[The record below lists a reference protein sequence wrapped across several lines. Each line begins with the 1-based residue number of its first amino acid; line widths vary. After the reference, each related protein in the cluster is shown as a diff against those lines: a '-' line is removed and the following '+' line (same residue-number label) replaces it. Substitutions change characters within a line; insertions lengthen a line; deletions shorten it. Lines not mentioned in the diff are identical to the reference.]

1 MALTPKQA
9 RFVQEYLIDMNATQ
23 AALRCNYSEK
33 SAYSQGQRLLKN
45 DKVRAAIDKKREQ
58 QEIQSDISRQKIL
71 DKLWKMVESNEED
84 AEMISI
90 KAIEVIIKM
99 QGYNEPERTEVTIKQ
114 EPPIFSDDDSLEE

>member
-1 MALTPKQA
+1 M
-9 RFVQEYLIDMNATQ
+9 
-23 AALRCNYSEK
+23 
-33 SAYSQGQRLLKN
+33 KN